1 MGHIRMSM
9 LLFSDFFA
17 AIRWWA
23 ALLLVGTAVL
33 PLTWTIFR
41 SLPERGY
48 AFTKMVGLLLVSY
61 LFWLLGSLGVLRN
74 DLGGIWAALAG
85 ATAVSWWVYTTQRR
99 RDAEATGLGAW
110 LRAKRGQVILTELL
124 FLALFA
130 LWVWVRAQNPAILNT
145 EKPMEFAFLNG
156 IGRSVTMPPLDP
168 WLSGYAISYYYFGYV
183 MTSLLARLA
192 AVPEYIAFNLS
203 IAWLVA
209 GAGTGAFGLVYNLV
223 AGINNRQDAESAKEE
238 ENAPASTHRLALLL
252 GLVAALALPLAG
264 NQQMT
269 LELLHGNGAGT
280 AAFWQWLDVRDI
292 NDAPQVGATPRYE
305 SSGWWWW
312 RSSRVIHEH
321 HLSGRSEEGLEPIV
335 EFPGFSFVLGDMHPH
350 VLALPFAFLSLAVAY
365 LWFQQGGDLRLT
377 IDDLRLTIGD
387 WRAHQL
393 LILFTALV
401 LGGLSFLNTWDV
413 LIHLFVVLGAY
424 VLARQRREGWRR
436 ELFAEAFWLALAL
449 LLPIVALYLPFYLG
463 FQSQAGAPFLLPML
477 MRPTRLSH
485 FLIIF
490 AMPLTGVVTL
500 LLTLFAR
507 RRGRGWQRGVV
518 TAVALFCALFLLMGL
533 LGWVIASS
541 ADGWRVTNLA
551 QELGITLPPHPETA
565 VAFGWGLRAVL
576 ALLPAILSARLAYP
590 ALTLFLL
597 ALVALVVALWQ
608 EDKEEAWN
616 WKDAEQRVSPLPF
629 ALLLVFTGALLTL
642 GPEFVY
648 LRDNF
653 GVRLNTMFKFYY
665 QAWALWGV
673 AGLFALGYLW
683 RQAKGSALVASVMY
697 GAMFLLALLF
707 PIYGVQSR
715 AAEYRGPATAE
726 TRQPLT
732 LDGLAYLLPYRA
744 HEYEAIRWLRENV
757 TGAPVI
763 LEAVGGQYSDYGR
776 IAASTGLPTVLGWAG
791 HQYQWRGP
799 DTPEPGARETAVK
812 QIYTDPSWELT
823 TLLLDQY
830 NVAYIYVGE
839 REMSDYGPQVHAK
852 FSELLDVAY
861 SNDGVVIYRWQ
872 AK

>member
-1 MGHIRMSM
+1 M
-9 LLFSDFFA
+9 LPFSDFFA
-17 AIRWWA
+17 VIRWWA

-74 DLGGIWAALAG
+74 DLGGIWVALG
-85 ATAVSWWVYTTQRR
+85 LATAVSWWAYTTQRR
-99 RDAEATGLGAW
+99 RDAAAPGLRAW
-110 LRAKRGQVILTELL
+110 LRANRGQVILTELL

-156 IGRSVTMPPLDP
+156 IGRSATMPPLDP

-209 GAGTGAFGLVYNLV
+209 GAGSGAFGLVYNLV

-238 ENAPASTHRLALLL
+238 ENAPASAHRLALLL
-252 GLVAALALPLAG
+252 GLVAALALPIVG
-264 NQQMT
+264 NQQIT
-269 LELLHGNGAGT
+269 LEMLHGNGAGT

-292 NDAPQVGATPRYE
+292 NGVPQAETTPRYE
-305 SSGWWWW
+305 SSSWWWW

-365 LWFQQGGDLRLT
+365 VWFQQSGDLRFA
-377 IDDLRLTIGD
+377 IDDLRLTIDD

-393 LILFTALV
+393 LILFTAVV

-436 ELFAEAFWLALAL
+436 ELFAEAFWLALVL
-449 LLPIVALYLPFYLG
+449 LLLFVALYLPFYLG
-463 FQSQAGAPFLLPML
+463 FKSQAGAPFLLPML

-507 RRGRGWQRGVV
+507 RRGRGWQRGLV

-541 ADGWRVTNLA
+541 ADGWRVINLA
-551 QELGITLPPHPETA
+551 QELGITLSPHPETA

-576 ALLPAILSARLAYP
+576 ALLPAILGARLAYP

-665 QAWALWGV
+665 QAWTLWGV

-683 RQAKGSALVASVMY
+683 QRAKGSALVASVMY

-744 HEYEAIRWLRENV
+744 YEYEAIMWLRQNV
-757 TGAPVI
+757 AGAPVI

-839 REMSDYGPQVHAK
+839 REMSAYGPQVHAK
-852 FSELLDVAY
+852 FGDLLEVAY

-872 AK
+872 TK